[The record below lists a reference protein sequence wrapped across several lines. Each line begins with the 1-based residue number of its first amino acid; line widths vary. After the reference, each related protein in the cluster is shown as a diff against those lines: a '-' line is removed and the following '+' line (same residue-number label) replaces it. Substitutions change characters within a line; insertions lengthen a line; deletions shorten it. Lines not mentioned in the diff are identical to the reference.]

1 MSALVVADR
10 ILTSGK
16 YKSVLSL
23 IKGFRN
29 GAVYGAKIRL
39 PHALVI
45 TFLFGQGPLVK
56 KLRLILQATYTHS
69 KNLAS
74 FVLTYKALLLLLR
87 QVETS
92 QKTYHS
98 FIAAFIGGY
107 VIWGKFNK
115 INEQINLYL
124 LSRIL
129 YGLAKLAVD
138 KGYIIKPSGDVFPWF
153 AALVWGTVLWLFEH
167 HRAVLQT
174 SLRSSMTYLYH
185 DSNVWH
191 SLRDFLLY
199 NR

>member
-1 MSALVVADR
+1 V
-10 ILTSGK
+10 
-16 YKSVLSL
+16 
-23 IKGFRN
+23 F
-29 GAVYGAKIRL
+29 
-39 PHALVI
+39 
-45 TFLFGQGPLVK
+45 
-56 KLRLILQATYTHS
+56 
-69 KNLAS
+69 
-74 FVLTYKALLLLLR
+74 
-87 QVETS
+87 
-92 QKTYHS
+92 
-98 FIAAFIGGY
+98 
-107 VIWGKFNK
+107 
-115 INEQINLYL
+115 QINLYL